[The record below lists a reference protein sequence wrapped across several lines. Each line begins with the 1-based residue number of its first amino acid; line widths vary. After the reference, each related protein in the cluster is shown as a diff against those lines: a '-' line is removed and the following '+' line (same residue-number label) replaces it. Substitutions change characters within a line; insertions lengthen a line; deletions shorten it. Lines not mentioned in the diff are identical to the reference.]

1 MAEIFSSLSLYM
13 QSGGWTGAALFIVAF
28 VAGTM
33 LFFPASLLT
42 ALAGGLFG
50 VTGGTLIALL
60 GGVISSH
67 LAYGVGKSS
76 IFPLASRVA
85 IRNRHLKKG
94 LSVTQQNSFMLVL
107 LLRLSSV
114 VPFAPLNYALGASG
128 MTFRKYLAATVTGLL
143 PGTFVYAG
151 AGSAASDV
159 KTLLQG
165 GFSPVEFM
173 HNTSVLTG
181 SAGAFMGLLL
191 LYLLQ
196 RSIRK
201 KTGT

>member
-1 MAEIFSSLSLYM
+1 MAELLSTLTLYV
-13 QSGGWTGAALFIVAF
+13 QSAGWAGAGVFVAAF
-28 VAGTM
+28 VMATM

-42 ALAGGLFG
+42 ALAGWLFG

-60 GGVISSH
+60 GGVTSSL
-67 LAYGVGKSS
+67 LAFALGKSS
-76 IFPLASRVA
+76 LFPLASRMA
-85 IRNRHLKKG
+85 TRSRYLKSG
-94 LSVTQQNSFMLVL
+94 LSMTRKNSFMLVL

-114 VPFAPLNYALGASG
+114 VPFAPLNYALSASG
-128 MTFRKYLAATVTGLL
+128 MTFRKYLAATVTGLP

-151 AGSAASDV
+151 AGAAASDV